1 MPMTQVDFCNLSK
14 SRLDVPNRTLDKE
27 SILKS
32 HFIKKRNK
40 LILFSRCLVFVGLPS
55 RHFAISRQ
63 KKPKNL
69 QKNMSNVILKPKTYV
84 DVADFKQFLRNSCSN
99 CSMMVLAHPTS
110 FIVNA
115 IPSQHGQRPSVAVK

>member
-40 LILFSRCLVFVGLPS
+40 LILFSRCLVFVGWPS
-55 RHFAISRQ
+55 GHFAISRQ
-63 KKPKNL
+63 KKPKIL
-69 QKNMSNVILKPKTYV
+69 QKKNIYE
-84 DVADFKQFLRNSCSN
+84 
-99 CSMMVLAHPTS
+99 S
-110 FIVNA
+110 FYF
-115 IPSQHGQRPSVAVK
+115 